1 MTFAFTQLPIDLQQL
16 IVQKMPAIDRYFL
29 MVCSKKWSLRLQHA
43 PDSVGIRMNLVQQA
57 VAEGVMQRI
66 CYLLPPT
73 SWKYGYHW
81 VTHGAA
87 KMPAHFW
94 KILGYGVGVG
104 DYYRSAETK
113 IGVMRHLMMSVS
125 YTAREIIELIRIGVS
140 VLFIEDFYLV
150 PLLETLV
157 RYERIADTKRLL
169 LALVRAGRVE
179 LTVRFLRFFSKI
191 SPIIL
196 NSAMRMACVVNMV
209 PDFSA
214 ILLPYY

>member
-1 MTFAFTQLPIDLQQL
+1 MTFAFTQLPIDLQQF
-16 IVQKMPAIDRYFL
+16 IVQKMPAIDRYFM
-29 MVCSKKWSLRLQHA
+29 MVCSKSLAQRLGKEA
-43 PDSVGIRMNLVQQA
+43 LETRLNLVQQA

-87 KMPAHFW
+87 KLPAHFW
-94 KILGYGVGVG
+94 KILGYGVSVG

-125 YTAREIIELIRIGVS
+125 FTTREIVELIRIGVS

-157 RYERIADTKRLL
+157 RHERIADTKRLL
-169 LALVRAGRVE
+169 LSLVRAGRVD
-179 LTVRFLRFFSKI
+179 LTARFLGFFSRI

-214 ILLPYY
+214 ILLPFY